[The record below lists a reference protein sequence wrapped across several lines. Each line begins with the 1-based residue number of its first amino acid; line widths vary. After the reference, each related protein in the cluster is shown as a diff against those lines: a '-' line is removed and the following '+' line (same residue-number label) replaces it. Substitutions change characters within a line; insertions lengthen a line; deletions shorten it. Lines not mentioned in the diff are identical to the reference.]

1 MQRVDVFLT
10 GQLSREAEARSSA
23 VRLAALAAIDEAL
36 ALRLL
41 QAGQPVRIKKDV
53 TAQDGQRYQRA
64 LQAIGVAVALRAA
77 VSASEVSS
85 AAPAFDQDVRKNA
98 EEQALPPIVLGPCA
112 KTVPLLGPR
121 PPALAPPPATSLP
134 LSRTLPRARF
144 MQANLPMHAPVR
156 PPSRGLAVP
165 VSQGPRSRRTQ
176 EWLGTPRVVP
186 ALQGWEWLRQSWQMF
201 AEQPAQWLGL
211 FSAACGLLI
220 LLFLTPDAHFFLL
233 LMTLPVVLGT
243 LVAAAHRQN
252 LEEPPHPL
260 QSLLLAGKNWKAL
273 VLFGL
278 FSLLFL
284 LFLGTTFFFLAGFGI
299 FGGGGLPA
307 DAHPRSV
314 EPLVLMGLGL
324 LSGVVLI
331 PVLSGY
337 LLTIPLV
344 VLADCRPLRAY
355 RLGVYGCVKNWKA
368 LMVAATTSIPVLLL
382 AAALLSGAWLV
393 LPWPWLT
400 LLFPALVLPAAELGI
415 LLAYNAF
422 RDIFASIP

>member
-10 GQLSREAEARSSA
+10 GHLLRDAEVRTSA
-23 VRLAALAAIDEAL
+23 ARLAALAAIDEGL
-36 ALRLL
+36 ALQLL
-41 QAGQPVRIKKDV
+41 QAGQPVRIKRDV
-53 TAQDGQRYQRA
+53 AAHEGRRYQRA
-64 LQAIGVAVALRAA
+64 LQAIGVAVALRGA
-77 VSASEVSS
+77 VSAGE
-85 AAPAFDQDVRKNA
+85 APSVVQTPGQGDRKNGEA
-98 EEQALPPIVLGPCA
+98 QPLSSIVLGPCA

-121 PPALAPPPATSLP
+121 PPALAPPATPLP
-134 LSRTLPRARF
+134 VSRTLPRARC
-144 MQANLPMHAPVR
+144 MQANLPMHAPIR

-165 VSQGPRSRRTQ
+165 LSQGPRSRRTQ

-186 ALQGWEWLRQSWQMF
+186 ALQGWEWLRQSWLMF

-211 FSAACGLLI
+211 FAGACGLLI

-260 QSLLLAGKNWKAL
+260 QSLLLAGKNWKGL

-284 LFLGTTFFFLAGFGI
+284 LFLGTAFFLLAGFGF

-307 DAHPRSV
+307 ASYLRQV
-314 EPLVLMGLGL
+314 EPLVFMGFAL
-324 LSGVVLI
+324 LSGLLLV

-344 VLADCRPLRAY
+344 VLADCRPLHAY
-355 RLGVYGCVKNWKA
+355 RLGVYGCVRNWKA
-368 LMVAATTSIPVLLL
+368 LMVAATISIPVLLL
-382 AAALLSGAWLV
+382 AAALLSGAWMV

-400 LLFPALVLPAAELGI
+400 LLLPALVLPAAVLGI

-422 RDIFASIP
+422 RDIFASVP